1 MIFSATCN
9 YALRASLYIASY
21 QQKRPFVPIR
31 EIADNL
37 GISFHFLTKILQV
50 LTQKGLMVSF
60 RGPHGGVSLAKKA
73 DEISLLEIVR
83 AVEGDA
89 LFQRCLL
96 GLEHCNDQSPCP
108 LHSRWSSIRREIQD
122 LLSRTSLGKLS
133 RKVLSEGLRLKA
145 SENVK
150 S

>member
-96 GLEHCNDQSPCP
+96 GLEHCNDQNPCP